1 MKKIFLYLLIIS
13 ISTFAC
19 KDLMNPTDPYFK
31 VDNKIYYKIPRNLF
45 LELQDVDVSTFE
57 TISITTS
64 SCEDS
69 DYGKD
74 SKNVYFK
81 NFKIKGADAES
92 FEMLGQGYFKDKR
105 YVYFHG
111 ERLEDS
117 DSRKGVRI
125 VDGNEDKE
133 CIPWG
138 DGGCVLNNGFKY
150 LRGKKILKND
160 K

>member
-1 MKKIFLYLLIIS
+1 M
-13 ISTFAC
+13 
-19 KDLMNPTDPYFK
+19 
-31 VDNKIYYKIPRNLF
+31 
-45 LELQDVDVSTFE
+45 STFE

>member
-1 MKKIFLYLLIIS
+1 MIALLIIS